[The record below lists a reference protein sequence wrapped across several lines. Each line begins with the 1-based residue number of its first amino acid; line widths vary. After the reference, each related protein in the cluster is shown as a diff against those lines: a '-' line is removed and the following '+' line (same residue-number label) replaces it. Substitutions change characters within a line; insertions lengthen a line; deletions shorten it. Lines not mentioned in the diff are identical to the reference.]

1 MKSTGAILGID
12 IGATSV
18 KYARLGADGKLGAK
32 RALPIA
38 SGDNAAF
45 VEQLARIIADAEF
58 AECGSVGIGS
68 PGPLDI
74 EGGIIIESANM
85 PKVRDCK
92 IVPELKKLFPQ
103 KEIRLDNDAN
113 CATLGEK
120 FFGAGKALESFA
132 VFTLGTG
139 VGGGCIYEGRLMRG
153 FKGNFFEVGHVPVG
167 GLEGSGRLCGCGNKG
182 CLEAY
187 ASATGVSVSYREETG
202 ESLTAEEIARR
213 AHAGDTAALQ
223 AYKIAAAALGLGA
236 ATITQLMNITQF
248 IFTGGMA
255 AAESLM
261 RDNLETVYRVHT
273 FPLFHPM
280 ARMVFTQGDENAGI
294 YGAAAL
300 FLE

>member
-1 MKSTGAILGID
+1 MKIAGAILGID

-18 KYARLGADGKLGAK
+18 KYAALGRDGQLYA
-32 RALPIA
+32 RHTSAIA
-38 SGDNAAF
+38 SGGNTDF
-45 VEQLARIIADAEF
+45 IQQLAGIIARPDF
-58 AECGSVGIGS
+58 SHCVSVGIGS

-74 EGGIIIESANM
+74 EVGTVIASANM
-85 PKVRDCK
+85 PRVKDCK
-92 IVPELKKLFPQ
+92 VVPELKKLFPQ

-120 FFGAGKALESFA
+120 FFGAGKNLDSFA
-132 VFTLGTG
+132 VLTLGTG
-139 VGGGCIYEGRLMRG
+139 VGGGCIYEGRIMRG
-153 FKGNFFEVGHVPVG
+153 FKGNFFEVGHIPVS
-167 GLEGSGRLCGCGNKG
+167 GLDSEGRQCGCGNRG

-187 ASATGVSVSYREETG
+187 ASATGVTATYQGETG
-202 ESLTAEEIARR
+202 ETLTAEEIARR
-213 AHAGDTAALQ
+213 AYAGDTAAIR
-223 AYKIAAAALGLGA
+223 AYQLAAVALGKGA

-255 AAESLM
+255 AAETLM
-261 RDNLETVYRVHT
+261 RENLETVYRAHT

-280 ARMVFTQGDENAGI
+280 AKLMFTRGDESAGI

>member
-1 MKSTGAILGID
+1 MGSAGVILGID

-18 KYARLGADGKLGAK
+18 KFARLGAERKLGT
-32 RALPIA
+32 RRTLPIA
-38 SGDNAAF
+38 SDGNAAF
-45 VEQLARIIADAEF
+45 VQQLAGIISDVEF
-58 AECGSVGIGS
+58 GDCSSVGIGS

-74 EGGIIIESANM
+74 EVGTIIASANM
-85 PKVRDCK
+85 PQVRDCK
-92 IVPELKKLFPQ
+92 VVPELTKLFPQ
-103 KEIRLDNDAN
+103 REIRLDNDAN

-120 FFGAGKALESFA
+120 FFGAGKNMESFA

-153 FKGNFFEVGHVPVG
+153 FKGNFFEVGHIPVG
-167 GLEGSGRLCGCGNKG
+167 GMGKEGRLCGCGNKG

-187 ASATGVSVSYREETG
+187 ASATAVSAMYREETG
-202 ESLTAEEIARR
+202 ENLTAQQIAQR
-213 AHAGDTAALQ
+213 AQSGEAAALGVYQ
-223 AYKIAAAALGLGA
+223 IAAQALGLGA

-255 AAESLM
+255 AAESFM
-261 RDNLETVYRVHT
+261 RQNLETVYRAHT

-280 ARMVFTQGDENAGI
+280 VQMVFTQGDENAGI